1 MHYTR
6 WELKLYKDKI
16 LSKEE
21 LDQIANHLIF
31 CENCREEYI
40 SLISEEEVNNAGKVL
55 SQDFT
60 FNLMEKI
67 REFEGDN
74 KPINTGRYKTLKK
87 KRTRLEKIMVNY
99 SIAAS
104 ITILVTA
111 SGLFAK
117 PIVNLN
123 AGNITAIQRVYRG
136 SEKLTSK
143 FSKIMDYNPYKEGL
157 YERRYK

>member
-16 LSKEE
+16 LSKDE
-21 LDQIANHLIF
+21 LDQIASHLIL

-40 SLISEEEVNNAGKVL
+40 SLISGEEVDNAGKVL
-55 SQDFT
+55 SEDFT
-60 FNLMEKI
+60 LNIMEKI
-67 REFEGDN
+67 RELEDDN
-74 KPINTGRYKTLKK
+74 MPIDTGLDKTLRK
-87 KRTRLEKIMVNY
+87 KRTRLEKIMINY

-104 ITILVTA
+104 ITILITA
-111 SGLFAK
+111 KGVFTR
-117 PIVNLN
+117 PIVSFNN
-123 AGNITAIQRVYRG
+123 GNITVVEKFYKG